1 MTNESA
7 TDVWCKVVNADI
19 RRQAHTVQT
28 ALNGKLRGFNQDTGT
43 AYADTISHAINSDG
57 SITYKLRVVDTLG
70 AAAIKDVRR
79 VKSLRSQLL
88 KAAAAVQQI
97 QLRNR
102 YAYQLGASKVWDDVT
117 ATQRDC
123 LARHVLRYLTL
134 ANMSVD
140 WLIIPP
146 PHRTTESLPPE
157 AQLCREVIDA
167 IPDINESLSDL
178 VTTLKDEL
186 SPSFKGG
193 IDGSFVE
200 QILNTITGHLRHI
213 HSREVMLSRM
223 QAVGAGCY
231 PDVSD
236 AQLKHFNDAR
246 GLFLQAAR
254 RTVVRHANGALR
266 TVVVQMIADEI
277 RQRCVGAGSRADV
290 AIEQLVNMADRKC
303 EAAMFKLRALQGPIL
318 LQKGPSDKLLDL
330 IQEIYDE
337 SFPAL
342 RRARIVEARKEE
354 SLDEEEA

>member
-1 MTNESA
+1 MTNEST
-7 TDVWCKVVNADI
+7 TDVWAKVFDANI
-19 RRQAHTVQT
+19 RRQANTIRT
-28 ALNGKLRGFNQDTGT
+28 GLNGKLRGFNQNAGT
-43 AYADTISHAINSDG
+43 AYADTISHVVNSDG

-146 PHRTTESLPPE
+146 PHRATESLPPE

-167 IPDINESLSDL
+167 IPDINASLSEL
-178 VTTLKDEL
+178 VTALKDEL

-193 IDGSFVE
+193 IDGSLIE

-213 HSREVMLSRM
+213 HGNKDMFSRM
-223 QAVGAGCY
+223 RAVGAGCY
-231 PDVSD
+231 PDLS
-236 AQLKHFNDAR
+236 AANLKYFNDAR

-254 RTVVRHANGALR
+254 RTVVRHANGTLR

-277 RQRCVGAGSRADV
+277 RQRCVGTGSRADV

-303 EAAMFKLRALQGPIL
+303 EAAIFKLRALQDPPL
-318 LQKGPSDKLLDL
+318 LKMSPSDKLLDL

-342 RRARIVEARKEE
+342 RRARIVEARKKVSSNEK
-354 SLDEEEA
+354 EA